1 MSNCTNQF
9 PNLLKPITI
18 GKTTFKNRMAVAP
31 MGGAYG
37 NLQGPHGEYSDA
49 ALEYFLERA
58 RGGFGIIFG
67 GALYPDNQVDP
78 FDPSFSILDHEVDF
92 MRAGLR
98 LNEKCG
104 FYGTKII
111 QQVSVGLGR
120 NYEGLY
126 SCSENEVWGNPEK
139 TSPVLTKD
147 QIKKKIDCTVRG
159 AELMKKSGFAGVEIH
174 AMHWGYL
181 LDQFTMAITNHR
193 LDEYGGNL
201 ENRMRIC
208 KEIAEGV
215 RQTCGDNFVLSM
227 RMGLKSYISKLNNE
241 GFGENDVEA
250 GRTLEESIK
259 IAKMLEEYGYDLINA
274 DVGVYD
280 TFYYAAAPM
289 YMPQGH
295 VIPLAA
301 EVKKNVNI
309 PILCGSRMNDPEM
322 GERAIAEGKIDGVV
336 LGRPSMADPYYAKKI
351 QMGVPEKIR
360 PCLGCNT
367 CIYSIFDGGEWV
379 HCAVNPIL
387 QRETYYHLGKA
398 EVEKKVAVIGG
409 GVAGMEA
416 ARSLKLRGHEV
427 TIYEKSDHLG
437 GLLIPAGSHEFK
449 KEIKQLV
456 EWYEGEIKALNIPVE
471 FNVTMDAQK
480 AKELGV
486 DAIVFATGSAPVVP
500 PIEGKDHPKC
510 KTGVEVLTNH
520 PELGKKLVVVGGGLV
535 GCETAIDYAMQGL
548 DVTVVEGL
556 DEVLAGSPMISP
568 SVRQMIPDLMK
579 KYNVKKKTGYMIH
592 GVNDE
597 GAVVVPSKGGD
608 PEVVPADTVVL
619 SIGMRAI
626 PTFEKELEG
635 SGIETYSVGD
645 ATRAGNVYTCIHS
658 AYDVARTI

>member
-1 MSNCTNQF
+1 MSECKNQF

-67 GALYPDNQVDP
+67 GALYPDNQVDA

-120 NYEGLY
+120 NYADTY
-126 SCSENEVWGNPEK
+126 SCSENEVWAFPEL
-139 TSPVLTKD
+139 TSPVLTKE

-193 LDEYGGNL
+193 QDEYGGSL

-215 RQTCGDNFVLSM
+215 RQTCGANFVLSM
-227 RMGLKSYISKLNNE
+227 RLGLKSYISRLNNE
-241 GFGENDVEA
+241 GFGKDDVEA
-250 GRTLEESIK
+250 GRTLEEAIE
-259 IAKMLEEYGYDLINA
+259 IARLLEAYGYDVINA

-295 VIPLAA
+295 VIPLAE
-301 EVKKNVNI
+301 EVKKNINI
-309 PILCGSRMNDPEM
+309 PVFCGSRMNDPQMCED
-322 GERAIAEGKIDGVV
+322 AITQGKIDGVV
-336 LGRPSMADPYYAKKI
+336 LGRPSMADPAWAKKV
-351 QMGVPEKIR
+351 QMGVPERIR

-367 CIYSIFDGGEWV
+367 CVYSIFDGGEWV
-379 HCAVNPIL
+379 HCAVNPVL
-387 QRETYYHLGKA
+387 QRETYYKLGKA
-398 EVEKKVAVIGG
+398 EIEKKVAVIGG

-416 ARSLKLRGHEV
+416 ARSLKLRGHDV
-427 TIYEKSDHLG
+427 KLYEKTGKLG
-437 GLLIPAGSHEFK
+437 GLLIPAGSHGFK
-449 KEIKQLV
+449 KEIARLV
-456 EWYEGEIKALNIPVE
+456 EWYKNELNILNVPVE
-471 FNVTMDAQK
+471 LEVELNAEKVK
-480 AKELGV
+480 ALGV
-486 DAIVFATGSAPVVP
+486 DAVVLATGSAPVVP

-510 KTGVEVLTNH
+510 RTGVEVLTNH

-556 DEVLAGSPMISP
+556 DAVLAGSPMISP
-568 SVRQMIPDLMK
+568 SVRQMVPDLMK
-579 KYNVKKKTGYMIH
+579 EYNVKTKTGYMIK
-592 GVNDE
+592 GVTDE
-597 GAVVVPSKGGD
+597 GAVVVPAKGGE

-626 PTFEKELEG
+626 PTFERELEG
-635 SGIETYSVGD
+635 TGIETYVVGD
-645 ATRAGNVYTCIHS
+645 ANRAGNVYTCIHS